1 MTINDREKIVKAY
14 LTEVFQTESNK
25 CKEKINALT
34 TAHDN
39 LLKVVDF
46 EIDSVSDI
54 RTLRQSVVM
63 REMQNCLMNSSTVL
77 KSSSFSLSGDSSTV
91 TDLSSFA

>member
-1 MTINDREKIVKAY
+1 MNDLFEYVRMTINDREKIVKAY

-46 EIDSVSDI
+46 EID
-54 RTLRQSVVM
+54 
-63 REMQNCLMNSSTVL
+63 
-77 KSSSFSLSGDSSTV
+77 
-91 TDLSSFA
+91 

>member
-14 LTEVFQTESNK
+14 LTESSK

-46 EIDSVSDI
+46 EIDSASDI
-54 RTLRQSVVM
+54 RTLRQSVIM
-63 REMQNCLMNSSTVL
+63 REMQHCLMNSSTVL
-77 KSSSFSLSGDSSTV
+77 KVSSFSLSGD
-91 TDLSSFA
+91 

>member
-1 MTINDREKIVKAY
+1 MKAY
-14 LTEVFQTESNK
+14 LTEVFQTERNK

-46 EIDSVSDI
+46 EIDSASDI
-54 RTLRQSVVM
+54 RTLRQSVIM
-63 REMQNCLMNSSTVL
+63 REMQHCLMNSSTVL
-77 KSSSFSLSGDSSTV
+77 KVSSFSLSGD
-91 TDLSSFA
+91 